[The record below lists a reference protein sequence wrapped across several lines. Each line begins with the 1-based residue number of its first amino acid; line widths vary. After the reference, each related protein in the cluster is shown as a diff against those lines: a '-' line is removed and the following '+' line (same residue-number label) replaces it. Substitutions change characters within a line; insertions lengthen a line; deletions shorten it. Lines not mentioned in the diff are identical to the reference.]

1 MKCYGKRS
9 NSGLFEKCKIEFDNV
24 KEVVNISVALNESL
38 KRNISDLEEY
48 KRRQETKELTDSEKS
63 IVKYL
68 KEKKEQLEKIINDLN
83 NEIPLK

>member
-1 MKCYGKRS
+1 MKYYVKRS
-9 NSGLFEKCKIEFDNV
+9 NSGLFEKGKIEFDDV

>member
-1 MKCYGKRS
+1 MGFINR
-9 NSGLFEKCKIEFDNV
+9 NR
-24 KEVVNISVALNESL
+24 EVVNISVALNESL